1 VNHLSWGSQTQA
13 DQLKK
18 EELDRRVEL
27 SSPPYLLS
35 TEKMTAEHGIPN
47 SLSPLFVAKFF
58 VVYSPII
65 GHEFISFSVAV
76 YELQGAESF
85 C

>member
-1 VNHLSWGSQTQA
+1 
-13 DQLKK
+13 
-18 EELDRRVEL
+18 
-27 SSPPYLLS
+27 
-35 TEKMTAEHGIPN
+35 MTAEHGIPN

-76 YELQGAESF
+76 SELQGAESF